1 MASSI
6 STPESE
12 AAEHGRL
19 MRAFERLWAIRCKAK
34 ADLEAGLS
42 KGNVHAGLD
51 VDMRSGEIVD
61 VYVEHR
67 ERIEGKP

>member
-1 MASSI
+1 
-6 STPESE
+6 
-12 AAEHGRL
+12 